1 MDVPCRADYRKQFRI
16 FDRDLNGFIS
26 VRELTKVMEEQGQLI
41 RKAEL
46 MRRLRVVDN
55 DADKQISFT
64 EFVNMA
70 GPCGDTYHVNTLF
83 THIFVCLYVTP
94 GSKKASRVLGQ
105 KFLE

>member
-1 MDVPCRADYRKQFRI
+1 MSKRKCQRVTRWSGRGRPLSRDYRKQFRI

-26 VRELTKVMEEQGQLI
+26 VRELTKVMEEQGQLV

-70 GPCGDTYHVNTLF
+70 GAPRGDFITRHSFHPHY
-83 THIFVCLYVTP
+83 VCM
-94 GSKKASRVLGQ
+94 
-105 KFLE
+105 